1 MIGFLRRHQ
10 PSNPALAVVFWLVLL
25 VLALAILF
33 TLFFF
38 VGDYLPWADP
48 GVVDGAIA
56 MR

>member
-38 VGDYLPWADP
+38 LGDYLPWADP
-48 GVVDGAIA
+48 GVVDSVIA

>member
-10 PSNPALAVVFWLVLL
+10 PRNPALAVVFWLIL
-25 VLALAILF
+25 VALVLAILF

-38 VGDYLPWADP
+38 LGDYLPWADP
-48 GVVDGAIA
+48 GVVDSVPA